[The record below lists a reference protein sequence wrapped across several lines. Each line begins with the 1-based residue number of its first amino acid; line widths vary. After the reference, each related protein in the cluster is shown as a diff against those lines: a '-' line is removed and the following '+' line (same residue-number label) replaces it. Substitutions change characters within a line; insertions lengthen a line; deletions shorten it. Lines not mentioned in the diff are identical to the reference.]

1 MPPGGQVLIVP
12 SGSPQVIRQLEN
24 NIEKTMIKIT
34 TSQNIHLLYVDLLD
48 YLKKVSPL
56 TQAPG
61 AQLDGRGRGSPAAP
75 TRAKGWD
82 LDRDGT
88 PTLG

>member
-1 MPPGGQVLIVP
+1 MRPRASAPLGDLALIV
-12 SGSPQVIRQLEN
+12 SFGCPQIIRQLEN

-56 TQAPG
+56 PQS
-61 AQLDGRGRGSPAAP
+61 SPWKP
-75 TRAKGWD
+75 S
-82 LDRDGT
+82 
-88 PTLG
+88 

>member
-1 MPPGGQVLIVP
+1 MRPYPAGLSSPAPGGQALIVP
-12 SGSPQVIRQLEN
+12 LGSPQVIRQLEN

-56 TQAPG
+56 AQAQG
-61 AQLDGRGRGSPAAP
+61 AQLGGRGRGSAAG
-75 TRAKGWD
+75 AG
-82 LDRDGT
+82 
-88 PTLG
+88 